1 MTAVGRTWVAH
12 GSEQPHS
19 DSRQALAPLV
29 SSTQGG
35 LCVVPVSKSEGAPFL
50 SPSKAKSPSLPNNR
64 VKGFPFVAWR
74 RWLPTC

>member
-1 MTAVGRTWVAH
+1 MAVGHTWVAH

-19 DSRQALAPLV
+19 DPHQALAPLV

-35 LCVVPVSKSEGAPFL
+35 LFAVPVSKSEGAPFL
-50 SPSKAKSPSLPNNR
+50 NPRSNKSPPPL
-64 VKGFPFVAWR
+64 VYWVEGFRFVAWR